1 MNLTVGS
8 LNFQDAGNWPSQQ
21 KLVVYL
27 VICVV
32 VVIVGGAWLYLSGK
46 YDELEKG
53 QRDEARLRAD
63 YTERKVKT
71 INYDLYVEQLDQI
84 QREFGALVKKLPER
98 SEIDALLVDVNQ
110 AGVARGLQFDLF
122 KPAPQEKKTG
132 FYAEI
137 PINIKLTGDYHGMG
151 GFVSDVAALP
161 RVVTVGDMAIALNK
175 EGVLTMEA
183 VAKTF
188 RYLDEKELAEQKAQ
202 PAKPGAPRPAMPPQG
217 AGK

>member
-8 LNFQDAGNWPSQQ
+8 LNFQDAGNWSAGR
-21 KLVVYL
+21 KAAVFLGIVA
-27 VICVV
+27 I
-32 VVIVGGAWLYLSGK
+32 VVILGIAYLYWKDMFS
-46 YDELEKG
+46 DLEKG
-53 QRDEARLRAD
+53 QRDEARLRGD

-84 QREFGALVKKLPER
+84 QREFGALVKKLPPA

-122 KPAPQEKKTG
+122 KPAPEKKTG

-161 RVVTVGDMAIALNK
+161 RVVTVGDIAIALNK
-175 EGVLTMEA
+175 ENVLTMEA

-188 RYLDEKELAEQKAQ
+188 RYLDDKELAEQKAQ
-202 PAKPGAPRPAMPPQG
+202 PAKPGAPQAG

>member
-1 MNLTVGS
+1 MNLTLGS
-8 LNFQDAGNWPSQQ
+8 LNFQEAGNWPGWQ
-21 KLVVYL
+21 KAVVCL
-27 VICVV
+27 VIVAV
-32 VVIVGGAWLYLSGK
+32 VVIAGAIGLWKGMYE
-46 YDELEKG
+46 ELEQGKQEETRLKG
-53 QRDEARLRAD
+53 N

-71 INYDLYVEQLDQI
+71 INHDLYIEQLDQI
-84 QREFGALVKKLPER
+84 QREFGALVKKLPGR

-110 AGVARGLQFDLF
+110 AGIARGLQFDLF
-122 KPAPQEKKTG
+122 KPAQQEKKTG

-161 RVVTVGDMAIALNK
+161 RVVTVGDIAIAHNK
-175 EGVLTMEA
+175 GVLTMDA

-202 PAKPGAPRPAMPPQG
+202 P
-217 AGK
+217 